1 MSATG
6 VSPNTHDN
14 QQDKP
19 TPKRRLSFITDYRF
33 ILLVNFGEI
42 SVARIKVNALCI
54 YVSFSVLLHRQIV
67 LNETSFLALRTQ
79 GKGVVKCIKVN
90 LKKENVF
97 EYALESTACRYLTA
111 QSTVSGS
118 VPQRVMAASLRPMS
132 LSECPQW

>member
-1 MSATG
+1 MLLV
-6 VSPNTHDN
+6 VS
-14 QQDKP
+14 
-19 TPKRRLSFITDYRF
+19 

-54 YVSFSVLLHRQIV
+54 YVSFSVLLHKQIV

-97 EYALESTACRYLTA
+97 EYALESAVLPLFYSIEHRF
-111 QSTVSGS
+111 G
-118 VPQRVMAASLRPMS
+118 QRSQKGYGREFAANVL
-132 LSECPQW
+132 